1 LKSEKKIFQFIFAH
15 LLIGLIGFLFP
26 PIIYIYPLI
35 VLLYGIKTVY
45 ASKNSNN
52 EALFFAAY
60 FVGMECFLRM
70 TKCIF
75 FYETGKWGVL
85 FFMVL
90 GLSYKRFKSNATI
103 FIFILFL
110 YLPGLAVAFPRF
122 EEGFDVFNQITFNL
136 LGSVALISTALYCF
150 NREIFFLDF
159 KKVLLSVMYP
169 LFSILVYIILYTPKT
184 GTFFTTEANSGT
196 SGGYGPNQ
204 VATVLGLGGLILF
217 SLFLFFSKNFFQKT
231 FYLSLSLFFLYR
243 SLITFSRGGTY
254 TGLACIIIL
263 LLYAY
268 SKIGI
273 TGKFKIQILVIF
285 LLIFGTSVF
294 SYSVYQT
301 DGLIL
306 KRYTGK
312 TFNGEEKEDKFSGR
326 KEIAESEFQ
335 IFMKYP
341 IFGSG
346 IGTNTLAK
354 EEISAKSITS
364 HNEIT
369 RLIAEQGLF
378 GVLIFLFLF
387 FTPLTYLLMNKEQ
400 LFLLPFFFFWLLTI
414 NHSAMRIA
422 APAFIYGLSLLKI
435 NFNEI
440 PTLPRQ

>member
-1 LKSEKKIFQFIFAH
+1 MNSDRKIYQYIFAH
-15 LLIGLIGFLFP
+15 LLIGVFGFLVP
-26 PIIYIYPLI
+26 PIIYVYPLI
-35 VLLYGIKTVY
+35 VLLYGIKTVF

-70 TKCIF
+70 TKCLF

-90 GLSYKRFKSNATI
+90 GLTYKKFNSKAYI
-103 FIFILFL
+103 YVFVLFL

-136 LGSVALISTALYCF
+136 LGSISLIATALYCYKRQLNF
-150 NREIFFLDF
+150 SDF
-159 KKVLLSVMYP
+159 KKVLFSIMYP
-169 LFSILVYIILYTPKT
+169 LFSMLVYIILFTPKT

-204 VATVLGLGGLILF
+204 VATVLGLGSLVLF
-217 SLFLFFSKNFFQKT
+217 TFFLFFANNFYKKIF
-231 FYLSLSLFFLYR
+231 FLALSMFFLYR
-243 SLITFSRGGTY
+243 SLLTFSRGGTY
-254 TGLACIIIL
+254 TGIACILIL
-263 LLYAY
+263 LLYSY
-268 SKIGI
+268 TRIGVV
-273 TGKFKIQILVIF
+273 GKFKIQMIGLF
-285 LLIFGTSVF
+285 LLLFGTGIF
-294 SYSVYQT
+294 SYSIYQT

-312 TFNGEEKEDKFSGR
+312 TFNGDEKEDKFSGR
-326 KEIAESEFQ
+326 KEIAESEIQ

-354 EEISAKSITS
+354 EEISASVITS

-369 RLIAEQGLF
+369 RLFSEQGLF
-378 GVLIFLFLF
+378 GILIFLFLLI
-387 FTPLTYLLMNKEQ
+387 TPLIYLMYNKEQ
-400 LFLLPFFFFWLLTI
+400 LFVLPFFVFWLLTI
-414 NHSAMRIA
+414 NHSAMRIV

-435 NFNEI
+435 NFNEK
-440 PTLPRQ
+440 PALPR